1 MKWYNISM
9 KTVDYLREIYGYGVP
24 IFLKDIRIGRKSKT
38 AIRKDLSRAVET
50 GDISRKSQGIYYFSG
65 KEGFPSTVSFDDIVY
80 KKYISDDYGFTG
92 LNLDVYGYYSGQTF
106 LNQIGI
112 SQQVPAIVEI
122 TTNNTSCK
130 REFVIG
136 KRKAILR
143 KGKTEINRFNYKAL
157 QFFEMFSY
165 LSDDEVEENKELIE
179 KYIANNLSRQDF
191 ERYIQ
196 LFGTRTIKIIVEKG
210 FIHAFR

>member
-1 MKWYNISM
+1 M

-38 AIRKDLSRAVET
+38 AIRKDLSRAVQNGEIVRE
-50 GDISRKSQGIYYFSG
+50 GQGIY
-65 KEGFPSTVSFDDIVY
+65 SFDEKDGLGKVVTFDAIIENRFI
-80 KKYISDDYGFTG
+80 KDDYGIPG
-92 LNLDVYGYYSGQTF
+92 LNLDIYGYYSGQTF

-112 SQQVPAIVEI
+112 SQQVPAIIEI

-130 REFVIG
+130 REFTALG
-136 KRKAILR
+136 LKAILR